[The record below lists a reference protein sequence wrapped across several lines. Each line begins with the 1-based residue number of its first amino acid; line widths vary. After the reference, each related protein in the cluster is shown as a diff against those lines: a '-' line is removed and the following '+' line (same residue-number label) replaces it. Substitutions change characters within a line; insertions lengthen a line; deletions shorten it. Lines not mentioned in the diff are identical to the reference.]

1 MPNDANTQSLNPST
15 IHLPQAVEPGGQSA
29 LRVNMFFRWLMRFVL
44 FLSLLTTCYWLFSS
58 DRYVS
63 EGIVIV
69 QNTEQVSAST
79 LDLMSMLGSAVTAN
93 SSDQLLLR
101 EHLLSVDMLNKLDNA
116 LDLRS
121 HYSDPRWDFASRL
134 WFKDASIEWFH
145 RHYLSR
151 VSVEYDDYAGVLRIS
166 AQAYDASMAKA
177 IASMLVSEG
186 ERFMNEMS
194 HALARTQVEFLEKQV
209 ALAHAQVL
217 QASKTLLDFQNQ
229 KGLVSPKATVE
240 SIHTIIGKLEGQRT
254 ELQTQLAS
262 LPRNLNSNHPT
273 RKTLQQ
279 SIAAVER
286 QIAEEQAKLASTS
299 GSPLNSLMEKEQLLQ
314 LDLTFKQDLYKTSLV
329 ALEKGRMDAA
339 RALKHVSVLQTPVLA
354 EYAWQPRRIYGV
366 VVTLCVTLLV
376 LGIMNLLKAV
386 ILDHVD

>member
-1 MPNDANTQSLNPST
+1 MTADAIKTSV
-15 IHLPQAVEPGGQSA
+15 PQAVEQDGQST
-29 LRVNMFFRWLMRFVL
+29 LRVNTVFRWLIRFIL
-44 FLSLLTTCYWLFSS
+44 LLSLLTMCFWLFSS

-69 QNTEQVSAST
+69 QNTEQISAPNV
-79 LDLMSMLGSAVTAN
+79 DLMTMLGGIGKAN

-101 EHLLSVDMLNKLDNA
+101 EHLLSVDMLNKLDAA

-121 HYSDPRWDFASRL
+121 HYSDSRWDFASRL

-151 VSVEYDDYAGVLRIS
+151 VFVEYDDYAGVLRIS
-166 AQAYDASMAKA
+166 AQAYDAGTAKA
-177 IASMLVSEG
+177 IASMLVNEG

-209 ALAHAQVL
+209 ALAHTQVL
-217 QASKTLLDFQNQ
+217 QASKVLLDFQNQ
-229 KGLVSPKATVE
+229 KGLISPKATVE
-240 SIHTIIGKLEGQRT
+240 SIHTIISKLEGQRT

-262 LPRNLNSNHPT
+262 LPRNLDRNHPT
-273 RKTLQQ
+273 RKSLQQ
-279 SIAAVER
+279 SLAAVER
-286 QIAEEQAKLASTS
+286 QIAQEQAKLASTS
-299 GSPLNSLMEKEQLLQ
+299 GRPLNSLMEKEQLLQ
-314 LDLTFKQDLYKTSLV
+314 LDLNFKQDLYKTSLV

-339 RALKHVSVLQTPVLA
+339 RALKHVSVLQAPVLA

-366 VVTLCVTLLV
+366 VATLCITLLV
-376 LGIMNLLKAV
+376 LGIINLLKAV

>member
-1 MPNDANTQSLNPST
+1 MTADAIKTSV
-15 IHLPQAVEPGGQSA
+15 PQAVEQDGQST
-29 LRVNMFFRWLMRFVL
+29 LRVNTVFRWLIRFIL
-44 FLSLLTTCYWLFSS
+44 LLSLLTMCFWLFSS

-63 EGIVIV
+63 ESIVIV
-69 QNTEQVSAST
+69 QNTEQISAPNV
-79 LDLMSMLGSAVTAN
+79 DLMTMLGGIGKAN

-101 EHLLSVDMLNKLDNA
+101 EHLLSVDMLNKLDAA

-121 HYSDPRWDFASRL
+121 HYSDSRWDFASRL

-151 VSVEYDDYAGVLRIS
+151 VFVEYDDYAGVLRIS
-166 AQAYDASMAKA
+166 AQAYDAGTAKA
-177 IASMLVSEG
+177 IASMLVNEG

-209 ALAHAQVL
+209 ALAHTQVL
-217 QASKTLLDFQNQ
+217 QASKVLLDFQNQ
-229 KGLVSPKATVE
+229 KGLISPKATVE

-262 LPRNLNSNHPT
+262 LPRNLDRNHPT
-273 RKTLQQ
+273 RKSLQQ
-279 SIAAVER
+279 SLAAVER
-286 QIAEEQAKLASTS
+286 QIAQEQAKLASTS
-299 GSPLNSLMEKEQLLQ
+299 GRPLNSLMEKEQLLQ
-314 LDLTFKQDLYKTSLV
+314 LDLNFKQDLYKTSLV

-339 RALKHVSVLQTPVLA
+339 RALKHVSVLQAPVLA
-354 EYAWQPRRIYGV
+354 EYAWQPQRIYGV
-366 VVTLCVTLLV
+366 VATLCITLLV
-376 LGIMNLLKAV
+376 LGIINLLKAV

>member
-1 MPNDANTQSLNPST
+1 MTADAIKTSV
-15 IHLPQAVEPGGQSA
+15 PQAVEQDGQST
-29 LRVNMFFRWLMRFVL
+29 LRVNTVFRWLIRFIL
-44 FLSLLTTCYWLFSS
+44 LLSLLTMCFWLFSS

-69 QNTEQVSAST
+69 QNTEQISAT
-79 LDLMSMLGSAVTAN
+79 NVDLMTMLGGIGKAN

-101 EHLLSVDMLNKLDNA
+101 EHLLSVDMLNKLDAA

-121 HYSDPRWDFASRL
+121 HYSDSRWDFASRL
-134 WFKDASIEWFH
+134 GFKDASIEWFH

-151 VSVEYDDYAGVLRIS
+151 VFVEYDDYAGVLRIS
-166 AQAYDASMAKA
+166 AQAYDAGTANA
-177 IASMLVSEG
+177 IASMLVNEG

-209 ALAHAQVL
+209 ALAHTQVL
-217 QASKTLLDFQNQ
+217 QASKVLLDFQNQ
-229 KGLVSPKATVE
+229 KGLISPKATVE

-262 LPRNLNSNHPT
+262 LPRNLDRNHPT
-273 RKTLQQ
+273 RKSLQQ
-279 SIAAVER
+279 SLAAVER
-286 QIAEEQAKLASTS
+286 QIAQEQAKLASTS
-299 GSPLNSLMEKEQLLQ
+299 GRPLNSLREKEQLLQ
-314 LDLTFKQDLYKTSLV
+314 LDLNFKQDLYKTSLV

-339 RALKHVSVLQTPVLA
+339 RALKHVSVLQAPVLA

-366 VVTLCVTLLV
+366 VATLCITLLV
-376 LGIMNLLKAV
+376 LGIINLLKAV

>member
-1 MPNDANTQSLNPST
+1 MTADAIKTSV
-15 IHLPQAVEPGGQSA
+15 PQAVEQDGQST
-29 LRVNMFFRWLMRFVL
+29 LRVNTVFRWLIRFIL
-44 FLSLLTTCYWLFSS
+44 LLSLLTMCFWLFSS

-69 QNTEQVSAST
+69 QNTEQISAPNV
-79 LDLMSMLGSAVTAN
+79 DLMTMLGGIGKAN

-101 EHLLSVDMLNKLDNA
+101 EHLLSVDMLNKLDAA

-121 HYSDPRWDFASRL
+121 HYSDSRWDFASRL

-151 VSVEYDDYAGVLRIS
+151 VFVEYDDYAGVLRIS
-166 AQAYDASMAKA
+166 AQAYDAGTAKA
-177 IASMLVSEG
+177 IASMLVNEG

-209 ALAHAQVL
+209 ALAHTQVL
-217 QASKTLLDFQNQ
+217 QASKVLLDFQNQ
-229 KGLVSPKATVE
+229 KGLISPKATVE

-262 LPRNLNSNHPT
+262 LPRNLDRNHPT
-273 RKTLQQ
+273 RKSLQQ
-279 SIAAVER
+279 SLAAVER
-286 QIAEEQAKLASTS
+286 QIAQEQAKLASTS
-299 GSPLNSLMEKEQLLQ
+299 GRPLNSLMEKEQLLQ
-314 LDLTFKQDLYKTSLV
+314 LDLNFKQDLYKTSLV

-339 RALKHVSVLQTPVLA
+339 RALKHVSVLQAPVLA

-366 VVTLCVTLLV
+366 VATLCITLLV
-376 LGIMNLLKAV
+376 LGIINLLKAV

>member
-1 MPNDANTQSLNPST
+1 MPNDANMTSV
-15 IHLPQAVEPGGQSA
+15 PQAVEQGGQSA
-29 LRVNMFFRWLMRFVL
+29 LRVNMFFSWLVRFIL

-79 LDLMSMLGSAVTAN
+79 LDLMNLLGSAVTAN

-101 EHLLSVDMLNKLDNA
+101 EHLLSVDMLNKLDKS

-121 HYSDPRWDFASRL
+121 HYSDSRRDFASRL

-151 VSVEYDDYAGVLRIS
+151 VSVEYDDYAGVLRIN
-166 AQAYDASMAKA
+166 AQAYDAKTAQA
-177 IASMLVSEG
+177 IASMLVIEG

-194 HALARTQVEFLEKQV
+194 HALAKTQVDFLEKQV
-209 ALAHAQVL
+209 VLAHAQVL
-217 QASKTLLDFQNQ
+217 QASKALLDFQNQ

-262 LPRNLNSNHPT
+262 LPRNLDPNHPT
-273 RKTLQQ
+273 RKSLEQ
-279 SIAAVER
+279 SIVAVER
-286 QIAEEQAKLASTS
+286 QLAQEQSKLASTR
-299 GSPLNSLMEKEQLLQ
+299 GTPLNSLMEKEQMLQ
-314 LDLTFKQDLYKTSLV
+314 LDLNFKQDLYKTSLL
-329 ALEKGRMDAA
+329 ALDKGRMHAA
-339 RALKHVSVLQTPVLA
+339 RASIHISILQAPVLA
-354 EYAWQPRRIYGV
+354 EYAWQPRRIYGLV
-366 VVTLCVTLLV
+366 ATLCITLLV
-376 LGIMNLLKAV
+376 QGIINLLKSV

>member
-1 MPNDANTQSLNPST
+1 MTADAIKTSV
-15 IHLPQAVEPGGQSA
+15 PQAVEQDGQST
-29 LRVNMFFRWLMRFVL
+29 LRVNTVFRWLIRFIL
-44 FLSLLTTCYWLFSS
+44 LLSLLTMCFWLFSS

-69 QNTEQVSAST
+69 QNTEQISAPNV
-79 LDLMSMLGSAVTAN
+79 DLMTMLGGIGKAN

-101 EHLLSVDMLNKLDNA
+101 EHLLSVDMLNKLDAA

-121 HYSDPRWDFASRL
+121 HYSDSRWDFASRL

-145 RHYLSR
+145 RYYLSR
-151 VSVEYDDYAGVLRIS
+151 VFVEYDDYAGVLRIS
-166 AQAYDASMAKA
+166 AQAYDAGTANA
-177 IASMLVSEG
+177 IASMLINEG

-209 ALAHAQVL
+209 ALAHTQVL
-217 QASKTLLDFQNQ
+217 QASKVLLDFQNQ
-229 KGLVSPKATVE
+229 KGLISPKATVE
-240 SIHTIIGKLEGQRT
+240 SIHTIIGKLEEQRT

-262 LPRNLNSNHPT
+262 LPRNLDRNHPT
-273 RKTLQQ
+273 RKSLQQ
-279 SIAAVER
+279 SLAAVER
-286 QIAEEQAKLASTS
+286 QIAQEQAKLASTS
-299 GSPLNSLMEKEQLLQ
+299 GRPLNSLMEKEQLLQ
-314 LDLTFKQDLYKTSLV
+314 LDLNFKQDLYKTSLV

-339 RALKHVSVLQTPVLA
+339 RALKHVSVLQAPVLA

-366 VVTLCVTLLV
+366 VATLCITLLV
-376 LGIMNLLKAV
+376 LGIINLLKAV

>member
-1 MPNDANTQSLNPST
+1 MPNDANMTS
-15 IHLPQAVEPGGQSA
+15 HPQAVEQGGQSA
-29 LRVNMFFRWLMRFVL
+29 LRVNMFFSWLVRFIL

-69 QNTEQVSAST
+69 QNTEQISASP

-93 SSDQLLLR
+93 SSDQQLLR

-209 ALAHAQVL
+209 ALAHGQVL
-217 QASKTLLDFQNQ
+217 QASKALLDFQNQ

-262 LPRNLNSNHPT
+262 LPRNLDSNHPT

-279 SIAAVER
+279 SITAVER
-286 QIAEEQAKLASTS
+286 QIAEEQGKLASTS

-339 RALKHVSVLQTPVLA
+339 RALKHVSVLQTPVFA
-354 EYAWQPRRIYGV
+354 EYAWQPRRIYGI
-366 VVTLCVTLLV
+366 VVTLCVMFLV

>member
-1 MPNDANTQSLNPST
+1 MPDDSKTTLIP
-15 IHLPQAVEPGGQSA
+15 LAVEQSGQSA
-29 LRVNMFFRWLMRFVL
+29 LRVNMFFRWLVRFIL

-69 QNTEQVSAST
+69 QNTEQVSASSF
-79 LDLMSMLGSAVTAN
+79 DLMTLLGSTATAN

-101 EHLLSVDMLNKLDNA
+101 EHLLSVDMLNKLDRA

-121 HYSDPRWDFASRL
+121 HYSDSRWDFASRL

-151 VSVEYDDYAGVLRIS
+151 VSVEYDDYAGVLRIN
-166 AQAYDASMAKA
+166 AQAYDAKTAKA

-186 ERFMNEMS
+186 ERFMNAMS
-194 HALARTQVEFLEKQV
+194 HALAKTQVEFLEKQV
-209 ALAHAQVL
+209 ALAHTQVL
-217 QASKTLLDFQNQ
+217 QASRALLDFQNQ

-262 LPRNLNSNHPT
+262 LPRNLDSNHPT
-273 RKTLQQ
+273 KKTLQQ

-286 QIAEEQAKLASTS
+286 QIVEEQAKLASTS
-299 GSPLNSLMEKEQLLQ
+299 GSPLNLLMEKEQLLQ